1 MSEAPPKPA
10 QSDLLTRFAAAVV
23 MIAVACAAIY
33 IGGWPFRLLVAAGA
47 AAMIL
52 EWGDMHRLKRGWSYF
67 AAGLLIV
74 VLLGAAQYL
83 YPVGEI
89 DVVEGVEAVTA
100 STPSMTSI
108 SSTG

>member
-1 MSEAPPKPA
+1 MSEETATAP

-23 MIAVACAAIY
+23 MIAVACVAIY
-33 IGGWPFRLLVAAGA
+33 VGGWLFRLLVAAGA

-67 AAGLLIV
+67 ALGLLAI

-89 DVVEGVEAVTA
+89 DVIEGVEAVVA
-100 STPSMTSI
+100 STF
-108 SSTG
+108 